1 MPSTL
6 LRSIMASASVR
17 QIVSGTCPHNP
28 LSAALMVP
36 CPAPVAASDPY
47 RSICTFVMRESRL
60 VSISSAIKR
69 LEARIGPTV
78 WELEGPMP
86 MLKSSNTLISYSS
99 ASACFCT
106 LLGTPV
112 SSATLFLHLCEYALA
127 RQVLYAA
134 VRPFVGISFWKYT
147 CRFSRCN
154 RPKTVCR
161 LHCPLVFP
169 EVYAHRASC
178 NLLSSS

>member
-112 SSATLFLHLCEYALA
+112 SSATLFLHLYEYALA
-127 RQVLYAA
+127 RQVLYVA
-134 VRPFVGISFWKYT
+134 VRPFI
-147 CRFSRCN
+147 FSRCN
-154 RPKTVCR
+154 HPKTVCS
-161 LHCPLVFP
+161 LHCLLVFP